1 MINIQ
6 FCPLIMAGKIC
17 ISVSKQR
24 IFAIKQIKLNNK
36 DNVADIKIIN
46 IIELRKLRFIMC

>member
-24 IFAIKQIKLNNK
+24 IFAIKQIKLNN
-36 DNVADIKIIN
+36 VADIKIIN
-46 IIELRKLRFIMC
+46 IIELRKLTLLYELL